1 MVARGRMLA
10 LGIDSRLSTAPTRT
24 GMRRGALPSYRYFQS
39 QRETEKVQLEFAR
52 LLEGNTRKAG
62 TIESKPIAPAGSLV
76 FPELLA
82 ADT

>member
-10 LGIDSRLSTAPTRT
+10 LGI
-24 GMRRGALPSYRYFQS
+24 
-39 QRETEKVQLEFAR
+39 
-52 LLEGNTRKAG
+52 
-62 TIESKPIAPAGSLV
+62 ESKPIATAGSLV